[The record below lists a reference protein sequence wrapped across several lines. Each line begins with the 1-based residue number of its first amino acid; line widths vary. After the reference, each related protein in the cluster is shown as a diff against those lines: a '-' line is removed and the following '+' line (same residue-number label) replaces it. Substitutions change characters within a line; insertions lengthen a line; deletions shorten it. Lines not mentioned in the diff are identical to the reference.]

1 MILLRVL
8 IIQVDLT
15 DFTNYSWLHRIFSAI
30 NLLGSSVV
38 PVSSSCLA
46 AGEEFKAVLS
56 FSKDLLFI
64 SWNWSSFDFMRR
76 IYISAIVVFWVREFR
91 FYIFDFL
98 VGVFD
103 FRDPWFLGSDLAGT
117 VWYNLSRYLF
127 EAKTSTLEVLMRRL
141 FGQLQQLSARQLF
154 LFHMFW
160 K

>member
-15 DFTNYSWLHRIFSAI
+15 DFTNYSWLHRIFTALTLLSRRSSLFQLPSSRGRI
-30 NLLGSSVV
+30 QSGSFVFKGFIVYFVELEQLRLYEENLDFYHRGFLGERI
-38 PVSSSCLA
+38 PIIY
-46 AGEEFKAVLS
+46 FW
-56 FSKDLLFI
+56 FS
-64 SWNWSSFDFMRR
+64 WR
-76 IYISAIVVFWVREFR
+76 VFN
-91 FYIFDFL
+91 
-98 VGVFD
+98 